1 MMAMPHS
8 TLSLVVTFVSFVSFV
23 FAGKRGCHI
32 LSFPM
37 PAAPDDRLTPVFAL
51 WLVSLVATLGS
62 LFFSE
67 VMRLPPCV
75 LCWYQRI
82 AMYPL
87 IVLTTVALWRRD
99 DGVGPYAWPLVAIG
113 LAISIYH
120 NLLYYHLIPESITP
134 CAQGV
139 SCTERQIEWL
149 GFITIPLLALASFA
163 AAAACLVWLTHRAR
177 RQ

>member
-1 MMAMPHS
+1 MAP
-8 TLSLVVTFVSFVSFV
+8 L
-23 FAGKRGCHI
+23 
-32 LSFPM
+32 
-37 PAAPDDRLTPVFAL
+37 FAL
-51 WLVSLVATLGS
+51 WLISLVATLGS

-87 IVLTTVALWRRD
+87 AVLTTVALVRGD
-99 DGVGPYAWPLVAIG
+99 DRVAAYAWPFVAAG
-113 LAISIYH
+113 LAVSTYH
-120 NLLYYHLIPESITP
+120 NLLYYHLIPDSITP

-149 GFITIPLLALASFA
+149 GFITIPLLALVGFGLS
-163 AAAACLVWLTHRAR
+163 AACLVWFSVRTRTR
-177 RQ
+177 

>member
-1 MMAMPHS
+1 
-8 TLSLVVTFVSFVSFV
+8 V
-23 FAGKRGCHI
+23 
-32 LSFPM
+32 
-37 PAAPDDRLTPVFAL
+37 PAATDDRLTPVFAL
-51 WLVSLVATLGS
+51 WVVSLVATLGS

-87 IVLTTVALWRRD
+87 VPLTTVALLRRD
-99 DGVGPYAWPLVAIG
+99 DGVRPFLWPFVASG

-120 NLLYYHLIPESITP
+120 NLLYYHLLPESITP

-149 GFITIPLLALASFA
+149 GFITIPLLALTAFVVA
-163 AAAACLVWLTHRAR
+163 ALCLVWLYAQAR
-177 RQ
+177 NR